1 MESYSNRFGF
11 ENWEVYQLA
20 IDLRADV
27 YKLTEKFPRSEQ
39 FGLTNQFN
47 RAAVSV
53 ALNIAEGRG
62 RGTDKDF
69 ARFLHQARGSLLETV
84 SGCQIAVRLGFLS
97 SSTYEEISAKAGQIN
112 AKLNTLISALSDAW
126 GHASCILR
134 LAFSS

>member
-11 ENWEVYQLA
+11 ENLEVYQLA
-20 IDLRADV
+20 IDLTADV
-27 YKLTEKFPRSEQ
+27 YKLTEKFPKSEQ
-39 FGLTNQFN
+39 FGLTNQLN

-62 RGTDKDF
+62 QSTDKDF

-97 SSTYEEISAKAGQIN
+97 TSACEEVTAKAGKIN
-112 AKLNTLISALSDAW
+112 AKLNALISTLSDV
-126 GHASCILR
+126 
-134 LAFSS
+134 